1 MLKRRRLFAASA
13 GLVLASRTA
22 RAASRTIGW
31 VSPESRET
39 TAPFF
44 EAFHGALRDG
54 LKGDEVRIVER
65 YAPKGPDDI
74 AAAVTD
80 LERQGV
86 ALIVSQGAATPTAV
100 RTAKKVP
107 IVFGF
112 SADPIVAGV
121 AQSLARPGGNAT
133 GISFMSV
140 ELMAKRID
148 FLRMAVPASR
158 KLALLSNVNHSGEE
172 REIATCQGIVEPAG
186 VELMIYRIKAADEIA
201 PAVERALQDAQAV
214 LLLPSATMVRA
225 APSIAAQCLVR
236 RVPLVSGWATIA
248 HAGGLMTYG
257 PNLQAA
263 YRRLANFAI
272 RVLDGAQ
279 PADLPI
285 EQPTILELVL
295 NRRTA
300 ETIGVRFPQTL
311 VAQAEEII
319 E

>member
-1 MLKRRRLFAASA
+1 MLKRRPLIVTAA
-13 GLVLASRTA
+13 GLAIPGLA
-22 RAASRTIGW
+22 RAATRTIGW

-39 TAPFF
+39 SAPFF
-44 EAFHGALRDG
+44 EAFSGGLRDG
-54 LKGDEVRIVER
+54 LKGDDVRILER

-74 AAAVTD
+74 VAAVSD

-86 ALIVSQGAATPTAV
+86 ALIVSQGSATPPAA

-107 IVFGF
+107 IVFGV
-112 SADPIVAGV
+112 SGDPVAAGV

-133 GISFMSV
+133 GVTFMSV

-148 FLRMAVPASR
+148 FLRMALPASR
-158 KLALLSNVNHSGEE
+158 KLVLLSNANHFGEE
-172 REIATCQGIVEPAG
+172 REIAACKAAVEPTG
-186 VELMIYRIKAADEIA
+186 VELLVHRFKAADEIG
-201 PAVERALQDAQAV
+201 PTVERALQDAQA
-214 LLLPSATMVRA
+214 LLVLPSSTVVRA
-225 APSIAAQCLVR
+225 APAMVAQCLVR
-236 RVPLVSGWATIA
+236 KMPLVSGWASIA

-263 YRRLANFAI
+263 FRHLATFVV
-272 RVLDGAQ
+272 RVLNGAK

-300 ETIGVRFPQTL
+300 ATIGVRLPDAL
-311 VAQAEEII
+311 LAQAEEII